1 MGQRGRGGEKAL
13 CDPWL
18 TTDSCVGVQYLIE
31 LIPRIDYTTILR
43 EGFRSQ
49 NFYIA
54 KKGSRPEQRFFDP
67 ADAKKNGIR
76 VDEER

>member
-1 MGQRGRGGEKAL
+1 M
-13 CDPWL
+13 
-18 TTDSCVGVQYLIE
+18 QYLIE